1 MALIVDMVLHPFAHL
16 RGPPAAQMAAV
27 HGADPKV
34 ARRHHCPLG
43 IDQADLRCEACPYR
57 RVILV
62 EMASS
67 AGEPLSGSALLA
79 GGVTRTPVGFVDLD
93 AQSGK
98 IVKAARVA
106 KGTAWRD
113 VPTPEI

>member
-1 MALIVDMVLHPFAHL
+1 MMLLI
-16 RGPPAAQMAAV
+16 QM
-27 HGADPKV
+27 
-34 ARRHHCPLG
+34 
-43 IDQADLRCEACPYR
+43 
-57 RVILV
+57 

-98 IVKAARVA
+98 IVKATRVA
-106 KGTAWRD
+106 KGTAWKD